1 MGDKEMAMQLLDRVP
16 DYKMGYVISYLQG
29 IIDDE
34 ADESFC
40 EGLIAEYEADNEKDN
55 SVSIEKIADLCGVDL
70 NEA

>member
-55 SVSIEKIADLCGVDL
+55 SVSIEKIADLCGVGL